1 MQQND
6 TQQED
11 NVITELHWLGDCTVL
26 DRILQTE
33 AQLRREC
40 RATQQNKKGTAPR
53 PLSQGLGMVIPKS
66 LPGSASLGHARQ
78 SESQCSPA
86 VMI

>member
-53 PLSQGLGMVIPKS
+53 PLSQRCRRAG
-66 LPGSASLGHARQ
+66 RR
-78 SESQCSPA
+78 C
-86 VMI
+86 

>member
-53 PLSQGLGMVIPKS
+53 PLSQIPNWQFYHS
-66 LPGSASLGHARQ
+66 LRGGFRK
-78 SESQCSPA
+78 
-86 VMI
+86 